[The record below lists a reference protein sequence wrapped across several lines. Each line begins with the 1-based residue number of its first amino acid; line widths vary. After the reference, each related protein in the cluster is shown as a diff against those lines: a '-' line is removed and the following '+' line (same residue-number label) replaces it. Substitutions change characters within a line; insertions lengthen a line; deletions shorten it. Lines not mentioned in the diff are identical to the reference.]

1 MITNWF
7 QPGLHLALAED
18 QNAQLLKQK
27 QGLLLDR
34 QSQLRRIAATG
45 LSPDEFQCLADEQA
59 AINHALEV
67 LDKVWQKLHH

>member
-7 QPGLHLALAED
+7 QPGLHIALAED

-27 QGLLLDR
+27 QEMLLDR
-34 QSQLRRIAATG
+34 QNQLRRIAATG
-45 LSPDEFQCLADEQA
+45 LSPNEFQCVADEQA

-67 LDKVWQKLHH
+67 LSKVWQKLHY